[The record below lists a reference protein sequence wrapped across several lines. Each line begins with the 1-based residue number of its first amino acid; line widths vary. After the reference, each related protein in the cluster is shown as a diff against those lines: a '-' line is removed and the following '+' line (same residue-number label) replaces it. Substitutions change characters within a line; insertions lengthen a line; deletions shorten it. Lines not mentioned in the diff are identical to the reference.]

1 MNQWAIHGWIKDVTQ
16 PIRAVPLRSLSA
28 GSQMADSIVWFEI
41 LRFVSSGLS
50 LNSTLT
56 QADLAVMIR
65 LLIQSTGGFGAG
77 PSKCVRLN
85 PIRRMS
91 ILSSPPCPTLLARIV
106 SITNIKSVC
115 GFHDHFSKGKE
126 EDNKKECRYW
136 IESTSL
142 LGSAGVFGNAMGSG
156 FRIPHIPADF
166 LLCLSLCVCVC
177 VCVCVSEWVSLAGF
191 PIHCESNSKKMSR
204 QIFLKLKLE
213 EKPNPLWKWKWTALL
228 IERCRQLLSHRTIEF
243 RFQLLTKSHSF
254 SRCCCCCCCCCCCSS
269 SFSCC
274 CCCLMICRYFPSFPP
289 PPPTFDCVDSSDR
302 F

>member
-166 LLCLSLCVCVC
+166 LLCLSLCVCVWINLQGGVTKKTGKFC
-177 VCVCVSEWVSLAGF
+177 LKE
-191 PIHCESNSKKMSR
+191 NSH
-204 QIFLKLKLE
+204 L
-213 EKPNPLWKWKWTALL
+213 
-228 IERCRQLLSHRTIEF
+228 
-243 RFQLLTKSHSF
+243 
-254 SRCCCCCCCCCCCSS
+254 
-269 SFSCC
+269 
-274 CCCLMICRYFPSFPP
+274 
-289 PPPTFDCVDSSDR
+289 
-302 F
+302 